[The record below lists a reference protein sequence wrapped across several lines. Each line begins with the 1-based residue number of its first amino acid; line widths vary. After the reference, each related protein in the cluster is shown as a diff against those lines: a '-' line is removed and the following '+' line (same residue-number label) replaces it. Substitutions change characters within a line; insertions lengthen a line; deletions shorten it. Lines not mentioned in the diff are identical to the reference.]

1 MVKVMKSR
9 YLFIPLL
16 ITAMLSSC
24 AQNSIYVEGEFFDKD
39 FLKSQLVENLPDPY
53 GEPLVYRKEHGN
65 INASVYVEVPPYI
78 SSDYASFFAADVY
91 HYLKEKSFK
100 HLYAVDGQAKYNAP
114 IARQFAYKLKEADK
128 LSEFCNN
135 SYCSVQS
142 RELVNTW
149 TFVFT
154 NGDFKEN
161 DDGDKYME
169 SPHCIVVS
177 VEDTYHL
184 SYHGKTISYNYFVE
198 IDTHS
203 SFWLHEE

>member
-1 MVKVMKSR
+1 M
-9 YLFIPLL
+9 
-16 ITAMLSSC
+16 
-24 AQNSIYVEGEFFDKD
+24 
-39 FLKSQLVENLPDPY
+39 
-53 GEPLVYRKEHGN
+53 RKK
-65 INASVYVEVPPYI
+65 SVYLRFFMPCCGDARFGKQGRCAHTCYFCVAGGPQKCLLG
-78 SSDYASFFAADVY
+78 SSP
-91 HYLKEKSFK
+91 
-100 HLYAVDGQAKYNAP
+100 N
-114 IARQFAYKLKEADK
+114 AYKLKEADK

-149 TFVFT
+149 TFVFS

-203 SFWLHEE
+203 SFWLSED